1 MFTIDQSEYTTV
13 LVQMYMRK
21 MLTSTNLIGKYPII
35 AIVTIASLVFLVG
48 PIIFSLIIAG
58 IIVLP
63 MYLAVQLF
71 GDKE

>member
-1 MFTIDQSEYTTV
+1 MKKYS
-13 LVQMYMRK
+13 
-21 MLTSTNLIGKYPII
+21 LIGKYPILSIMFI
-35 AIVTIASLVFLVG
+35 AALIFLIAPV
-48 PIIFSLIIAG
+48 IFALIIAC

>member
-1 MFTIDQSEYTTV
+1 MKKY
-13 LVQMYMRK
+13 
-21 MLTSTNLIGKYPII
+21 NLIGKYPIMSVMFI
-35 AIVTIASLVFLVG
+35 AALVFLVG
-48 PIIFSLIIAG
+48 PVIFALIIAC

>member
-1 MFTIDQSEYTTV
+1 MKKYS
-13 LVQMYMRK
+13 
-21 MLTSTNLIGKYPII
+21 LIGKYPILAIISI
-35 AIVTIASLVFLVG
+35 ATLIFLVG

-63 MYLAVQLF
+63 MYLAVQIF